1 MKKRYSSLIRAA
13 VGCAVALTLVTGCGG
28 SNESYVFTAPGATV
42 GATGTIEVQQVLA
55 RAVTQFVTHQRFVGL
70 NEAGETVFGPETRV
84 KSERII
90 LADVPRSV
98 TRLQI
103 EYLAGQNVIG
113 RTEVPVSFD
122 SAGLAKVVDP
132 GWTDTPV
139 APLSFSAQ
147 QVRVSVDG
155 RPLSVVAGD
164 FNGDGHL
171 DLASAN
177 SVGGK
182 ISVALGRGDGTFGE
196 SSSLASG
203 ILPTGIAVGD
213 FDGDRNLDL
222 VVANYG
228 IDVGNIEGPG
238 NLPSGVGTGS
248 LSVFHGRGDGTFHPR
263 VHIDVGSGPTS
274 VAVGDFNR
282 DGRSDLACTDYR
294 DNTVSI
300 LLGKPLSSDDL
311 DRFHPPTTYSVGE
324 RPRAL
329 VAAYIDGDEYLDL
342 AIANEGLVNQGE
354 ELEGDASILMGRG
367 DGSFRAAPNVTAG
380 SNPHNAQI
388 HDLNGDGKADLV
400 VANFISND
408 VSVAMGRGD
417 GTFDPQV
424 KYATPEIPLCVSI
437 GDFNLDGRPDLAVAC
452 FDEGEVAVL
461 AGRGNGTFEAPA
473 RLDAGDGT
481 FFVTHG
487 DFNHDGRPDFAT
499 ANAGSSDLSVLLG
512 AP

>member
-1 MKKRYSSLIRAA
+1 MRKRYSSLIRAA
-13 VGCAVALTLVTGCGG
+13 VGCAMALTLVTGCGG
-28 SNESYVFTAPGATV
+28 SNESYVFTAPGATI
-42 GATGTIEVQQVLA
+42 GATGTIEVQQALA
-55 RAVTQFVTHQRFVGL
+55 RAVTQFVTHQRFVGV
-70 NEAGETVFGPETRV
+70 NEAGETEFGPETRV
-84 KSERII
+84 KSERIV
-90 LADVPRSV
+90 LTGVPRSV
-98 TRLQI
+98 TRLRI

-122 SAGLAKVVDP
+122 SAGLARIVDP
-132 GWTDTPV
+132 GWADTPV
-139 APLSFSAQ
+139 ASISFSTQ
-147 QVRVSVDG
+147 QVRISADG

-164 FNGDGHL
+164 FDEDGHL

-177 SVGGK
+177 TVGGK
-182 ISVALGRGDGTFGE
+182 ISVALGRGDGTFE
-196 SSSLASG
+196 EASSQLSG
-203 ILPTGIAVGD
+203 VLPTGIAVGD
-213 FDGDRNLDL
+213 FDGDRHLDL

-228 IDVGNIEGPG
+228 VDLANIDGPG
-238 NLPSGVGTGS
+238 NLPSGVGAGS
-248 LSVFHGRGDGTFHPR
+248 LSVFHGRGDGTFTFAHQ
-263 VHIDVGSGPTS
+263 IDAGNGPTS

-282 DGRSDLACTDYR
+282 DGRTDLACTNYR

-300 LLGKPLSSDDL
+300 LVGKPLGFEL
-311 DRFHPPTTYSVGE
+311 LGTYSVGE

-329 VAAYIDGDEYLDL
+329 VAGYIDGDEYLDL

-354 ELEGDASILMGRG
+354 ALEGDASILMGRG
-367 DGSFRAAPNVTAG
+367 DGTFRAAPNVKAG

-400 VANFISND
+400 IANFISND

-452 FDEGEVAVL
+452 FDQGEVAVL
-461 AGRGNGTFEAPA
+461 AGRGNGQFEAPV

-499 ANAGSSDLSVLLG
+499 ANAGSSDLSILLG
-512 AP
+512 SP